1 MVRKTW
7 CLAVSVTVV
16 LLGTTTSSAR
26 SRAVQPPAFERVL
39 MPFVGEGSVANQ
51 YWLSQFWAK
60 NESDTPIPVFFPYP
74 CQLGEGC
81 SPNRP
86 GELVAHGLLFI
97 NPTNR
102 GASGVFLNIGR
113 GRLRDL
119 AYTLRVEDVSGLD
132 VAFVTLGGTELPLV
146 PEDRFS
152 PTVTLLNI
160 PASSGT
166 LKLLRVYGWTGEPAN
181 VTVRIYSSQDNADVL
196 LRTQT
201 LALQAGATESG
212 FEAYPAF
219 GTVDLTST
227 ITTLASQATQGRLNI
242 EITADSGHQIWSFL
256 ALLQQGDRSFTAIT
270 PGR

>member
-1 MVRKTW
+1 MVRNIW
-7 CLAVSVTVV
+7 CLAVGLTVV
-16 LLGTTTSSAR
+16 LLGATTSSAR
-26 SRAVQPPAFERVL
+26 SRAVQPPPAFERVL
-39 MPFVGEGSVANQ
+39 MPFVGEGAVANQ

-60 NESDTPIPVFFPYP
+60 NESDSSIPIFFPYP
-74 CQLGEGC
+74 CFIGEGC
-81 SPNRP
+81 PPNRP
-86 GELVAHGLLFI
+86 AELGAHGLLFI
-97 NPTNR
+97 NPMNR
-102 GASGVFLNIGR
+102 GASGVFLNIGK

-152 PTVTLLNI
+152 STVTLLNV

-219 GTVDLTST
+219 GMVDLTFT

-242 EITADSGHQIWSFL
+242 EITADSGHQLWSFCICL
-256 ALLQQGDRSFTAIT
+256 PALTL
-270 PGR
+270 

>member
-1 MVRKTW
+1 
-7 CLAVSVTVV
+7 
-16 LLGTTTSSAR
+16 
-26 SRAVQPPAFERVL
+26 
-39 MPFVGEGSVANQ
+39 MPFVGEGAVANQ
-51 YWLSQFWAK
+51 YWLSQFWAR
-60 NESDTPIPVFFPYP
+60 NESDTPIPIFFPYP

-81 SPNRP
+81 LPNRP

-102 GASGVFLNIGR
+102 GTSGVFLNIAR

-119 AYTLRVEDVSGLD
+119 AYSLRVEDVSGLD

-146 PEDRFS
+146 PVDRFS
-152 PTVTLLNI
+152 STVTLLNV

-166 LKLLRVYGWTGEPAN
+166 LKLLRVFGWTGEPAG
-181 VTVRIYSSQDNADVL
+181 VTVRIYSSQDNAEVL

-201 LALQAGATESG
+201 LALQAGASESG

-219 GTVDLTST
+219 GMVDLTST

-242 EITADSGHQIWSFL
+242 EITADAGHQIWSFL
-256 ALLQQGDRSFTAIT
+256 GLLQQGDRSFTAIT